1 MNYKKLKCEKKEG
14 MVHPQKTLSSFT
26 HAHVVPNMYEFVS
39 NVEHKGRYFEEPNS
53 CWTPLTFLSPKKT
66 IEVSYHYHLITS
78 ILQITFFCVQH
89 KNETHTGL
97 EQHEGE

>member
-1 MNYKKLKCEKKEG
+1 MSLFLMLNTKEDILKNQTVVG
-14 MVHPQKTLSSFT
+14 PHWLFLSPQKT
-26 HAHVVPNMYEFVS
+26 
-39 NVEHKGRYFEEPNS
+39 
-53 CWTPLTFLSPKKT
+53 
-66 IEVSYHYHLITS
+66 IEISYHYHLITS

>member
-1 MNYKKLKCEKKEG
+1 MSLFLMLNTKEDILKN
-14 MVHPQKTLSSFT
+14 QT
-26 HAHVVPNMYEFVS
+26 VVGP
-39 NVEHKGRYFEEPNS
+39 H
-53 CWTPLTFLSPKKT
+53 WLFLSPKKT